1 MKILFIFIFTLASAT
16 LADAATYWVSPGGTA
31 SGCVN
36 SSSDPGNSGARS
48 TVDAGIA
55 CLSGGDTL
63 YLKSGTYFQ
72 GIFSKR
78 SWINNSCESS
88 VCIPDGKAGAPTRIM
103 AAPGHE
109 RKVIINSSG
118 NTSLELGG
126 FHQWIEFKG
135 MVLTP
140 DRDNSGYLASS
151 RGIGMGCPYDSSLGN
166 NVCSMQGA
174 TVNCSGFWCVTSAPA
189 YPMNITVE
197 NNEIRDCSKSC
208 VSMGLSSPLSGPDQ
222 MFFPYTFDTWLG
234 SVFRNNDVHHCGAD
248 DKDHCLYVGGRM
260 IFENNRIWNSAGN
273 GIQEQDSGHCYC
285 TQGGIFR
292 GNMIWDM
299 GGSGVTSQE
308 WGKWNY
314 NNVAFKSGST
324 ACDPHMGWDGKCHQ
338 LGISGTSYGF
348 YAYDGP
354 DSIIEN
360 NTAWNI
366 SHVIAIARGSNLV
379 FNNNVCAG
387 CSGGVLAI
395 EDPAESYVANNNI
408 AVAATALVD
417 PGNPVIANKN
427 FQIASGSGP
436 LTNTGVSAP
445 SVRFTTDANGTARP
459 QPPGGQWDI
468 GACEWFSGAGKCPN
482 FAAITPPPVVAS
494 ITINSPVSGGRYI
507 TTTQNQ
513 MLAGTASCG
522 SSTFSSI
529 NWVNDKGGSGGATGT
544 TNWTSTG
551 TGATLTPNTIN
562 TITVTVNCTNPVAT
576 ASVTLRIAYNPP
588 ESLLDMSFDE
598 NSGTTPQD
606 SSGKGNH
613 GSFGAGVAYISTA
626 GDVKY
631 GTSALDFSGGSV
643 TVNSTSIK
651 NQVIG
656 GFSMV
661 AWIKP
666 DTISTT
672 AMQAAVVNN
681 YSEYLYLSNLSTGGC
696 QAGTPLAGFAQEGTG
711 ENLFVCPTTPLQL
724 NVYSCVAVTYN
735 GTNLVIYV
743 NNVPTTRAMNYEFP
757 VSPATGNFQIGN
769 SQFSEPPDAKI
780 DEVRFRQFGMTA
792 AEVKTACET
801 PIGGGPPASPSGLKI
816 GSVSE
821 RIGNQPVGI
830 GF

>member
-1 MKILFIFIFTLASAT
+1 MKIFFIFIFLASAT
-16 LADAATYWVSPGGTA
+16 IADAATYWVSPGGTA

-36 SSSDPGNSGARS
+36 SSGDPGNGGSRN
-48 TVDAGIA
+48 TVNSGIA
-55 CLSGGDTL
+55 CLTGGDTL
-63 YLKSGTYFQ
+63 YITKGTYYE
-72 GIFSKR
+72 GISSHRSHINFSCT
-78 SWINNSCESS
+78 IS

-109 RKVIINSSG
+109 RQVILNSFG
-118 NTSLELGG
+118 NTTIWISG
-126 FHQWIEFKG
+126 FHQYIEIKG
-135 MVLTP
+135 LVLTP
-140 DRDNSGYLASS
+140 DRENAGAFSSS
-151 RGIGMGCPYDSSLGN
+151 RAIGIGCPYVSDIGD

-174 TVNCSGFWCVTSAPA
+174 TVTCSGFWCVTSSPA
-189 YPMNITVE
+189 YPMNMTVE
-197 NNEIRDCSKSC
+197 NNEIRNCSKSC
-208 VSMGLSSPLSGPDQ
+208 VGMGISSPLSTEL
-222 MFFPYTFDTWLG
+222 MFFPYTFNGMLG
-234 SVFRNNDVHHCGAD
+234 SVFRNNDVHDCGSD
-248 DKDHCLYVGGRM
+248 GMDHCLYVGGRM
-260 IFENNRIWNSAGN
+260 IFENNRIWNSAGQ
-273 GIQEQDSGHCYC
+273 GIQEQDGGKCYC
-285 TQGGIFR
+285 SDGAIFR
-292 GNMIWDM
+292 GNMIWDTA
-299 GGSGVTSQE
+299 GYPITSQE
-308 WGKWNY
+308 YNKQNY
-314 NNVAFKSGST
+314 NNITFKSGT
-324 ACDPHMGWDGKCHQ
+324 NTGCDPWLAWDGQCHR
-338 LGISGTSYGF
+338 LGVSGEGIGIISF
-348 YAYDGP
+348 DGP
-354 DSIIEN
+354 GSRIEN
-360 NTAWNI
+360 NTVWNMQY
-366 SHVIAIARGSNLV
+366 AIGLQRGGDTV

-387 CSGGVLAI
+387 CSAGVLI
-395 EDPAESYVANNNI
+395 IFTDPGDTTYNQNI
-408 AVAATALVD
+408 AVAASALVD

-459 QPPGGQWDI
+459 QPSGGQWDI

-522 SSTFSSI
+522 TATFSSI
-529 NWVNDKGGSGGATGT
+529 TWVNDKGGSGGATGFP
-544 TNWTSTG
+544 NWTSTG

-576 ASVTLRIAYNPP
+576 ASATLRIAYNPP

-626 GDVKY
+626 GNVKY

-711 ENLFVCPTTPLQL
+711 ENLFVCPSTPLQL
-724 NVYSCVAVTYN
+724 NTYSCLAVTYN
-735 GTNLVIYV
+735 GSNLVIYV
-743 NNVPTTRAMNYEFP
+743 NNVPTSRAMNYEFP